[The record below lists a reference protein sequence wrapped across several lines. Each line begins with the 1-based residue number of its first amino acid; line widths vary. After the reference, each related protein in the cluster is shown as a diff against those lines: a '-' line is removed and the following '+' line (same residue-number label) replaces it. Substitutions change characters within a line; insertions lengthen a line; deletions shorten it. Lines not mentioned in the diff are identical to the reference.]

1 MSRPCGFQ
9 VKPFEPTN
17 QSSPVT
23 SSNTTQ
29 IASDSSSA
37 ISLTAAVTGKAARQQ
52 NIQGMR
58 EGSTHGSAETPLDQ
72 IVASFHFIG
81 RGTHA
86 VGELPRCHC
95 PEVMKKSRS
104 FFAEHGCAA
113 QSRRCAASTQ
123 VAITWSAGSAN

>member
-72 IVASFHFIG
+72 IVASFHFIE

-86 VGELPRCHC
+86 VGELPRCHW
-95 PEVMKKSRS
+95 PRS
-104 FFAEHGCAA
+104 NEEKPRFL
-113 QSRRCAASTQ
+113 R
-123 VAITWSAGSAN
+123 